1 MHFCHSPRE
10 PRRQN
15 ASQDVESLSVR
26 SPKGV
31 PMDDSQEVNVALRD
45 FSQEEIER
53 LRRLWDDGKASGD
66 AGDLDFVELRK
77 EARERLR
84 VAKEAVD

>member
-1 MHFCHSPRE
+1 
-10 PRRQN
+10 
-15 ASQDVESLSVR
+15 
-26 SPKGV
+26 
-31 PMDDSQEVNVALRD
+31 MDDSQEVNVALRD